1 MKNKIMPFV
10 MPCLLLAAALPAYA
24 KQPQSLFSPAT
35 HVLCDKY
42 ICATASDGVSR
53 AMTEKYLGKQA
64 AKRLSAQGKFDPT
77 SFTFTGGTFCDIKEK
92 LCREDRY
99 YGADG
104 TRSGAVS
111 EKYTRLLFGK

>member
-1 MKNKIMPFV
+1 MTFFLV
-10 MPCLLLAAALPAYA
+10 AAAIPAFA
-24 KQPQSLFSPAT
+24 KQPPSLFSPET

-42 ICATASDGVSR
+42 ICATATDGVSR
-53 AMTEKYLGKQA
+53 AMTEKHLGKQA
-64 AKRLSAQGKFDPT
+64 AQRLSSQGKFDPT

-104 TRSGAVS
+104 KHSGAIS

>member
-1 MKNKIMPFV
+1 MT
-10 MPCLLLAAALPAYA
+10 CLLLAAALPAYA
-24 KQPQSLFSPAT
+24 KQLQSLFSPET

-53 AMTEKYLGKQA
+53 AMTEKHLGKQA
-64 AKRLSAQGKFDPT
+64 AKRLSSQGKFDPT

-104 TRSGAVS
+104 RRSGAVS

>member
-1 MKNKIMPFV
+1 MNNKTTPFV
-10 MPCLLLAAALPAYA
+10 MTFFLVAAAIPAFA
-24 KQPQSLFSPAT
+24 KQPPSLFSPET

-42 ICATASDGVSR
+42 ICATATDGVSR
-53 AMTEKYLGKQA
+53 AMTKKHLGKQA
-64 AKRLSAQGKFDPT
+64 AQRLSSQGKFDPT

-104 TRSGAVS
+104 KHSGAIS